1 MIQFKENVHTD
12 NKRTSR
18 TYFIRLFW
26 LLLTR
31 IKKKTKLLCLLFEM
45 NQSYFITHPANFEK
59 FRHTPCPS
67 STKIEGFKIH
77 HFERSTL
84 ALQEDCCL
92 QKQEEDQKRV
102 EIRIP
107 SYLIAGKWNYDTN
120 LLVCL
125 IKKLRWDLKYYI
137 FFLKICQCMS
147 LFFQLALKFSFCN
160 QGT

>member
-1 MIQFKENVHTD
+1 MCGNFFFQKIQLSHPKHNMPESKLMIQFKENVHAD

-59 FRHTPCPS
+59 FRHAPCPS

-92 QKQEEDQKRV
+92 QKQEEDQKSGD
-102 EIRIP
+102 
-107 SYLIAGKWNYDTN
+107 SYA
-120 LLVCL
+120 
-125 IKKLRWDLKYYI
+125 
-137 FFLKICQCMS
+137 FL
-147 LFFQLALKFSFCN
+147 FDRR
-160 QGT
+160 

>member
-12 NKRTSR
+12 NKWTSR
-18 TYFIRLFW
+18 TYFIWLFW

-31 IKKKTKLLCLLFEM
+31 IKKKLNCFACFSRWINLTLLLTLSILESFTMLLVLHQK
-45 NQSYFITHPANFEK
+45 NLKDS
-59 FRHTPCPS
+59 
-67 STKIEGFKIH
+67 
-77 HFERSTL
+77 RSTIL
-84 ALQEDCCL
+84 KGALWLYRETVAYRN
-92 QKQEEDQKRV
+92 KKIKRV
-102 EIRIP
+102 EIRMP

-125 IKKLRWDLKYYI
+125 MKKLRWDLKYYI
-137 FFLKICQCMS
+137 FLLKICQCMS